1 MAEFTNDLLKQ
12 AIADAERVRETA
24 IANAKIQLEESITPT
39 IKQEIANALKQVD
52 EVDEAHDPHKGQ
64 DAHGYAKV
72 GESVEAESEEVVSE
86 AEEEVSEEVVTEAEE
101 EVSEEVVA
109 EGDEDEEG
117 EAVVSEDDDITEEME
132 DDDME
137 DDEMEDEEEEQD
149 EGVLD
154 LEAILRELQAEVDAM
169 SEEEDDEEEEEEEDS
184 DLDMGEDD
192 DDDQRI
198 ADLDLDEED
207 RDEEE
212 EDEEEVEEDLDIDA
226 ILREI
231 EAELSEEDDS
241 TVAEENARLQSELA
255 EYQKAVELLRSKLN
269 EVNLLN
275 AKLLFT
281 NKLFK
286 SRELTQ
292 EQKVHVIETFDL
304 ATTLREVKLLYATL
318 SEATIP
324 VKSKKSTV
332 PAQTVVTEA
341 IASTVVGST
350 APKTEVIEEDAMSGF
365 RRRMQELA
373 GVKVL

>member
-101 EVSEEVVA
+101 EVSEEVIA

-117 EAVVSEDDDITEEME
+117 EAVVSEDDEITEEME
-132 DDDME
+132 DEE
-137 DDEMEDEEEEQD
+137 DEEEEEEEEEEEQD

-169 SEEEDDEEEEEEEDS
+169 NEEEDDEEEEEEEDS

-341 IASTVVGST
+341 IASNVVGST